1 MHDVYVDEEK
11 EKKTWFMKNRKGEKM
26 KKSYRRELRKI

>member
-1 MHDVYVDEEK
+1 MHDAYVEEEK
-11 EKKTWFMKNRKGEKM
+11 KEDMIHENRKGEKM